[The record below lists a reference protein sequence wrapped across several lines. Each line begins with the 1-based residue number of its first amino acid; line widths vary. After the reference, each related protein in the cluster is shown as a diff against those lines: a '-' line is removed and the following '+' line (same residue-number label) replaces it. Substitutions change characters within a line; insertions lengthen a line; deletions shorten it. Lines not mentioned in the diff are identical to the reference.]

1 MSFFLELLGSFLF
14 LTYSFHFISA
24 MWVFHSHAGHLGGGT
39 NASGV
44 EQYVFVTISGTP
56 EARGEI
62 SAMWTKGTGKK
73 IAHKWRP
80 EALGL

>member
-1 MSFFLELLGSFLF
+1 
-14 LTYSFHFISA
+14 

-44 EQYVFVTISGTP
+44 EQYVFVPISGTP

-62 SAMWTKGTGKK
+62 SAMQTKGTGEK
-73 IAHKWRP
+73 IAHKWRQRHWDYRISYFY
-80 EALGL
+80 LFFGVGNRLLLVILC